1 MIVSVCVVAYNEE
14 KVLGKLLEDIQAQ
27 DYDHGKMEVV
37 LIDSMSTDSTKEIM
51 DRFQQQMTDFK
62 NVQVLK
68 NPGKKQA
75 SGWNVAIKNFSGD
88 VMIRVDAHAS
98 IPPEFVRKNVEILES
113 GEMVSGGPRPN
124 MIDESTPWKETL
136 LLAEQSMFGSSMASY
151 RRSQKKQYVKSLFH
165 GAYRREV
172 LEKVGGFDE
181 QLGRTEDNEFH
192 YRIRKAGYQIC
203 YSPEIISYQ
212 HARSTLS
219 GMLKQKYHK
228 GDKVLLNGSESNV
241 GSSIQS
247 VKRDTELVVLLGL
260 LIFALMTI
268 AGKKGV
274 LTIITV
280 GINIVIFSVGF
291 LKSGDDADVVA
302 ICNKMVIF
310 FAIATLI
317 GLNGIHRKT
326 WAALLS
332 TICVLAM
339 IMGIF
344 EVVISHTAELDYS
357 TMEYLGSIDNPDEDI
372 FLGVDAKVKIYA
384 ASAKNVVTLPVEVVN
399 IGKEGSFCYVI
410 EDGLVTKRN
419 ITTGISSEDYVEITD
434 GIKEGEEVIA
444 DLGDYTEGM
453 EVQAVPEQ
461 TGEDADE

>member
-27 DYDHGKMEVV
+27 DYDHEKMEVV

-75 SGWNVAIKNFSGD
+75 SGWNVAIKNFSAD

-219 GMLKQKYHK
+219 GMLKQKYGNGYWVALTLKACPECLAIYHFVPFAFVGGIVVTSALAVCHHSLLAKLMWGAYSCLAILMSFMAVK
-228 GDKVLLNGSESNV
+228 GQKKYWQQLLLPILFFLLHVSYGIGSV
-241 GSSIQS
+241 
-247 VKRDTELVVLLGL
+247 
-260 LIFALMTI
+260 
-268 AGKKGV
+268 
-274 LTIITV
+274 
-280 GINIVIFSVGF
+280 VGF
-291 LKSGDDADVVA
+291 LKLPFW
-302 ICNKMVIF
+302 KYEKR
-310 FAIATLI
+310 T
-317 GLNGIHRKT
+317 
-326 WAALLS
+326 
-332 TICVLAM
+332 
-339 IMGIF
+339 
-344 EVVISHTAELDYS
+344 
-357 TMEYLGSIDNPDEDI
+357 
-372 FLGVDAKVKIYA
+372 GV
-384 ASAKNVVTLPVEVVN
+384 
-399 IGKEGSFCYVI
+399 
-410 EDGLVTKRN
+410 
-419 ITTGISSEDYVEITD
+419 
-434 GIKEGEEVIA
+434 
-444 DLGDYTEGM
+444 
-453 EVQAVPEQ
+453 
-461 TGEDADE
+461 